1 MKWGGHMVNW
11 HPNSLWQ
18 FLSEKVNK
26 FTIFTYLLTTV
37 FYSLR
42 SVVIPVG
49 NVDGFSYYYVSFSR
63 INYWLNGPIGFPL
76 AFLGLILNAVALYKL
91 AKQRNNK
98 TFHTLMMFL
107 ACWDFGYLFFN
118 QFLYALPVL
127 SKSYKEN
134 VFNWILPYLTP
145 MAQICICGSCF
156 TTVALTVE
164 R

>member
-1 MKWGGHMVNW
+1 MKFWRCHILVSN
-11 HPNSLWQ
+11 
-18 FLSEKVNK
+18 
-26 FTIFTYLLTTV
+26 TV
-37 FYSLR
+37 VWATVLYSLR
-42 SVVIPVG
+42 SVGIPVG
-49 NVDGFSYYYVSFSR
+49 NVDGFSYFSFSR